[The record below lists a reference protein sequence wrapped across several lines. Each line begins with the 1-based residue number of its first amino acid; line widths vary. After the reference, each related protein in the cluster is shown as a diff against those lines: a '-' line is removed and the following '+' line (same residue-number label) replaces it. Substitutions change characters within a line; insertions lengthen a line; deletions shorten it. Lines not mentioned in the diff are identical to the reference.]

1 LLFSITAEV
10 VDQGYMVS
18 LSQAARMNLLQI
30 YSIVLDKFKDG
41 EYNLN
46 PALCVMMA
54 DHGITPDHA
63 AAKSLKADFVFS
75 FVRVLDGERD
85 PRNLV
90 IGFQTFVKVVHSI
103 PEFVRFSEVQPTAA
117 VTALL
122 L

>member
-1 LLFSITAEV
+1 
-10 VDQGYMVS
+10 MVS

-41 EYNLN
+41 EFQLEPCAPLSNTTLS
-46 PALCVMMA
+46 
-54 DHGITPDHA
+54 HT

-103 PEFVRFSEVQPTAA
+103 PEFVRFSEVLPTAA

-122 L
+122 P

>member
-1 LLFSITAEV
+1 
-10 VDQGYMVS
+10 MVS

-41 EYNLN
+41 EFQLE
-46 PALCVMMA
+46 PCALR
-54 DHGITPDHA
+54 DDSGPLSNTTLSHA

-103 PEFVRFSEVQPTAA
+103 PEFVRFSEVLPTAA
-117 VTALL
+117 VTAYHSRVA
-122 L
+122 